1 MRIKKV
7 KQTTPIQ
14 AEVVDSLDGNS
25 TTNAPSVRAVNDGLL
40 DKYSAEE
47 QRIGTWID
55 GKPLYRKTV
64 GFTTGS
70 STDTWSTI
78 SGLTNINDIPYYSGY
93 IYMSDTETFLVPSP
107 NANNCPYFSINKS
120 SHTLREAHTNNT
132 CNNKTCVI
140 TFNYTK
146 TTDTV
151 S

>member
-7 KQTTPIQ
+7 TQTTPIQ

-25 TTNAPSVRAVNDGLL
+25 TTNAPSIRAVNAGLL
-40 DKYSAEE
+40 DKYFTDE
-47 QRIGTWID
+47 QVIGTWID

-64 GFTTGS
+64 SFTTGS
-70 STDTWSTI
+70 SSDTWTII
-78 SGLTNINDIPYYSGY
+78 SGLTNIKEIPYYSGY

-120 SHTLREAHTNNT
+120 SHTVREAHTNNA

-146 TTDTV
+146 TTD
-151 S
+151 